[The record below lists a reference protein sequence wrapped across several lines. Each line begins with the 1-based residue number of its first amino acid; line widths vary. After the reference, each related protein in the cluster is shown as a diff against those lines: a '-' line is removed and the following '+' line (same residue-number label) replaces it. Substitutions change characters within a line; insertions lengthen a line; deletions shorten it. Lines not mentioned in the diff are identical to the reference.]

1 LPEYQTVA
9 GFILYRLQTLP
20 RPGMSVSAFG
30 YEWTVVDLDG
40 PRIAQVKARR
50 QESRSA

>member
-1 LPEYQTVA
+1 
-9 GFILYRLQTLP
+9 
-20 RPGMSVSAFG
+20 MSVSAFG